1 MLRMVLIAPRT
12 NLNFVD
18 NEIEGLLRS
27 GFEILPIL
35 GNITFEKLSSELNK
49 VENVD
54 ILWVATHISNDGQI
68 ILGETGISIDR
79 FTSLV
84 KGKFKLIYL
93 NTCESLTLAQQ
104 IQNDCDSAVICTV
117 GSIEDVDAY
126 QTGITFAKLLIETRN
141 VEYSYQQ
148 SKPTNNNTYIFLG
161 SLRNSKM
168 FGDDQQINN
177 QAKELQELTKAF
189 YKLDATLNTKLI
201 IMKQRLSL
209 LEENNRHLSDL
220 VNVYR
225 KQENNNINYPQINS
239 REGNNKTFFTV
250 REQFLILFF
259 FCTMALVEFYLLKFQ

>member
-189 YKLDATLNTKLI
+189 YKLDATLNAELI

-209 LEENNRHLSDL
+209 LEENNRHLSNL
-220 VNVYR
+220 VDVYK
-225 KQENNNINYPQINS
+225 KQRNNNANHLTNNNES
-239 REGNNKTFFTV
+239 NNKTFFTV

>member
-209 LEENNRHLSDL
+209 LEENNRHLSNL
-220 VNVYR
+220 VDVCK
-225 KQENNNINYPQINS
+225 KQRNNNANHLTNNNES
-239 REGNNKTFFTV
+239 NNKTFFTV